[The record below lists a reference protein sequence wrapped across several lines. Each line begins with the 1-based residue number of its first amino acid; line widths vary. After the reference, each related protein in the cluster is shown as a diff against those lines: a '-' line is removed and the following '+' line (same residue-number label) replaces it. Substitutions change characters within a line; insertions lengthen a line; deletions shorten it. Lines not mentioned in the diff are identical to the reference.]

1 MKKTGKIDE
10 EYFKAHI
17 LPNSG
22 FPRKEVKVGPSFG
35 VDVAVIDLDNTLAM
49 ALTSDP
55 LTLIPSLGLQES
67 AWLSIH
73 LMANDIA
80 TTSFK
85 PMFLQT
91 VLNLPTTISDQ
102 QFKEY
107 WHYID
112 HYCKEIGIAITGGH
126 TGTIEGQN
134 STISGGGTMIT
145 IAPKDKILVS
155 KNASVGDAIIVTK
168 ECAMSSVA
176 ILAKCFAETV
186 ENKLGSEIYE
196 QAKALFYQTSVLK
209 EAEIVNQLNQDTLI
223 VNAMHDVTEGG
234 VLGAVY
240 EMAVASNLGV
250 LVHDSRLNISNVAK
264 TVCDLFKIDP
274 RYCIGAGSMV
284 LAVKAEHTAIVLTE
298 LHKNSIEATEIG
310 KFVPYENGRKM
321 FENNE
326 LIDLPYFETDPY
338 WVAFFEAYKNGWK

>member
-10 EYFKAHI
+10 EYFKTHI

-35 VDVAVIDLDNTLAM
+35 VDVAVIDLDNKMAM

-55 LTLIPSLGLQES
+55 LSFIPSLGLQES
-67 AWLSIH
+67 AWLSVH

-85 PMFLQT
+85 PMYLQA
-91 VLNLPTTISDQ
+91 VLNLPTTISDK

-112 HYCKEIGIAITGGH
+112 LYCKEIGIAITGGH

-155 KNASVGDAIIVTK
+155 KNAALGDAIIVTK

-186 ENKLGSEIYE
+186 ENQLGSEICE

-209 EAEIVNQLNQDTLI
+209 EAEIINHLNQNKQI

-240 EMAVASNLGV
+240 EMAIASNLGV
-250 LVHDSRLNISNVAK
+250 LVQDSQLNISEVGQK
-264 TVCDLFKIDP
+264 VCDLFKIDP

-284 LAVKAEHTAIVLTE
+284 MAVKVEYKEVVLAE
-298 LHKNSIEATEIG
+298 LHQNNIEATEIG
-310 KFVPYENGRKM
+310 NFVRYENGRKM
-321 FENNE
+321 IENNK

-338 WVAFFEAYKNGWK
+338 WAAFFEAYKNGWK